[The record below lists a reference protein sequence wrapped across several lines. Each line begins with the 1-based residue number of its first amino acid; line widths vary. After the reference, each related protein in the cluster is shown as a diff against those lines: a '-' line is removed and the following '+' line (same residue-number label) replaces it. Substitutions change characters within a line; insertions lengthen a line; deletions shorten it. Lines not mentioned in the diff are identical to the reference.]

1 MADTL
6 PPLPKGAVLVEGLPP
21 LPKGAVMQPESA
33 YDRFIN
39 AIEIPKMEGNAVV
52 GPMAV
57 AGAGELI
64 KGAGAATELAFPE
77 TGRNIS
83 RLGERLTG
91 QVKEQ
96 YPVAGTAGQ
105 IGSYLAP
112 YSAAQKLATGLKS
125 IPQLAGDLGLKA
137 IPQAASVIGK
147 IPSFATAV
155 AEQSAIGAGTGAL
168 LTPSSEGRGN
178 AAIFGAATGP
188 VGEIIAPAAKFTGK
202 ALSETLGLT
211 TGAGSKSIEEAAKA
225 GVTGNQ
231 QFIQNL
237 RGEVPMTDVLEAA
250 QSGMQ
255 ALKTQ
260 RKQAYEQGI
269 ATTKPNQEIV
279 AGKPLPKPA
288 PRLNFAPIENSF
300 KQSLD
305 NLKVQGGG
313 DVASAVGE
321 DSLKDINKIKTVVN
335 EWKSK
340 SGLHTAEGLDIL
352 KRRIDDLYR
361 NDMTNEAKAVLS
373 QTRNSVKQTIVKQD
387 KNYAKTMK
395 DYEKSLGIEREL
407 EKALSLGDRTSADTA
422 IRKLQSLTR
431 NNVNA
436 NYGYRKELA
445 DILRTQG
452 GVDLMPALAGQSLN
466 TWIPRGMHR
475 IVPELTAGSAI
486 GGVALAG
493 PAGLAPLATL
503 PLQSPRL
510 VGEAT
515 YKAGQMSRPVLD
527 LANSG
532 TPEQRKLAKL
542 LTMRAAQQG
551 ATNE

>member
-6 PPLPKGAVLVEGLPP
+6 PPLPKGAVLVDELPP
-21 LPKGAVMQPESA
+21 LPQGAELQPESA
-33 YDRFIN
+33 YDRFLKGVQ
-39 AIEIPKMEGNAVV
+39 IPKMEGNAVV

-83 RLGERLTG
+83 RLGERLTN

-96 YPVAGTAGQ
+96 YPVAGTTGQ
-105 IGSYLAP
+105 IGSYLVP
-112 YSAAQKLATGLKS
+112 YSVAQKLATGLKT
-125 IPQLAGDLGLKA
+125 IP
-137 IPQAASVIGK
+137 AAANIIGK

-155 AEQSAIGAGTGAL
+155 GEQSAIGAGTNAL
-168 LTPSSEGRGN
+168 LTPSVEGRGN
-178 AAIFGAATGP
+178 AAAFGAATGP

-225 GVTGNQ
+225 GTTGNQ
-231 QFIQNL
+231 QFLQNL

-250 QSGMQ
+250 QAGMQ

-260 RKQAYEQGI
+260 RKQAYEAGI
-269 ATTKPNQEIV
+269 ATTKPSQEIV

-288 PRLNFAPIENSF
+288 PKLDFAPIESSF

-321 DSLKDINKIKTVVN
+321 DSLKDINKIKSVVD
-335 EWKSK
+335 EWKGK
-340 SGLHTAEGLDIL
+340 QGLHTAEGLDIL

-361 NDMTNEAKAVLS
+361 NDMTNEAKSVLS
-373 QTRNSVKQTIVKQD
+373 QTRNTVKQTIVKQD
-387 KNYAKTMK
+387 KNYAKTMG
-395 DYEKSLGIEREL
+395 DYEESLGIEREL
-407 EKALSLGDRTSADTA
+407 ERALSLGDRTSADTA

-445 DILRTQG
+445 DILRTNG

-542 LTMRAAQQG
+542 LIMKSAQEAAQ
-551 ATNE
+551 

>member
-6 PPLPKGAVLVEGLPP
+6 PPLPKGAVLVDELPP
-21 LPKGAVMQPESA
+21 MPQGAELQPETA
-33 YDRFIN
+33 YDRFLKGIQ
-39 AIEIPKMEGNAVV
+39 IPKMEGNAVV

-83 RLGERLTG
+83 RLGETLTN

-96 YPVAGTAGQ
+96 YPVTGTAGQ

-125 IPQLAGDLGLKA
+125 IPQVAN
-137 IPQAASVIGK
+137 IIGK

-155 AEQSAIGAGTGAL
+155 GEQSAIGAGTGAL
-168 LTPSSEGRGN
+168 LTPSVEDRGN
-178 AAIFGAATGP
+178 AAMFGAATGP

-231 QFIQNL
+231 QFLQNL
-237 RGEVPMTDVLEAA
+237 RGEVPVKDVLEAA

-260 RKQAYEQGI
+260 RRQAYEQGI
-269 ATTKPNQEIV
+269 QSTKPNQEIV

-288 PRLNFAPIENSF
+288 PRLDFNPIENSF
-300 KQSLD
+300 KQSID

-321 DSLKDINKIKTVVN
+321 DSLKDINKIKSVVD

-387 KNYAKTMK
+387 KNYAKTMS
-395 DYEKSLGIEREL
+395 DYEESLGIEREL
-407 EKALSLGDRTSADTA
+407 EKALSLGDRVSADTA

-445 DILRTQG
+445 DILRIQG

-515 YKAGQMSRPVLD
+515 YKAGQIARPVLD

-542 LTMRAAQQG
+542 LIMRAAQQG

>member
-6 PPLPKGAVLVEGLPP
+6 PPLPKGAILVDELPP
-21 LPKGAVMQPESA
+21 MPQGAELQPESA
-33 YDRFIN
+33 YDRFLKGIQ
-39 AIEIPKMEGNAVV
+39 IPKMEGNAVV

-83 RLGERLTG
+83 RLGETLTN

-96 YPVAGTAGQ
+96 YPVAGTVGQ
-105 IGSYLAP
+105 IGSYIAP
-112 YSAAQKLATGLKS
+112 YSMAQKLATGIKS
-125 IPQLAGDLGLKA
+125 IPQVANF
-137 IPQAASVIGK
+137 IGK

-155 AEQSAIGAGTGAL
+155 GEQSAIGAGTGAL
-168 LTPSSEGRGN
+168 LTPSVEGRGN
-178 AAIFGAATGP
+178 AAMFGAATGP
-188 VGEIIAPAAKFTGK
+188 VGEIITPAAKFTGK

-225 GVTGNQ
+225 GATGNQ

-237 RGEVPMTDVLEAA
+237 RGEVPVKDVLEAA
-250 QSGMQ
+250 QAGMQ

-260 RKQAYEQGI
+260 RRQAYEAGI
-269 ATTKPNQEIV
+269 ATTKPSQEIV
-279 AGKPLPKPA
+279 AGQPLPKPA
-288 PRLNFAPIENSF
+288 PRLDFAPIENSF

-321 DSLKDINKIKTVVN
+321 DSLKDINKIKAVVD
-335 EWKSK
+335 EWKNK
-340 SGLHTAEGLDIL
+340 QGLHTAEGLDIL

-361 NDMTNEAKAVLS
+361 NDMTNEAKSVLS
-373 QTRNSVKQTIVKQD
+373 QTRNTVKQTIVKQD
-387 KNYAKTMK
+387 KNYAKTMA
-395 DYEKSLGIEREL
+395 DYEESLGIEHEL
-407 EKALSLGDRTSADTA
+407 EKALSLGDRVSADTA

-542 LTMRAAQQG
+542 LIMRAAQQG

>member
-21 LPKGAVMQPESA
+21 LPEGAVIEPESA
-33 YDRFIN
+33 YDRFLKGIQ
-39 AIEIPKMEGNAVV
+39 IPKMEGNAVV

-64 KGAGAATELAFPE
+64 KGAGAATELMFPE

-83 RLGERLTG
+83 RLGETLTG

-105 IGSYLAP
+105 IGSYALP

-125 IPQLAGDLGLKA
+125 IPQIAN
-137 IPQAASVIGK
+137 VIGK

-155 AEQSAIGAGTGAL
+155 GEQSAIGAGTGAL
-168 LTPSSEGRGN
+168 LTPSVEDRSN
-178 AAIFGAATGP
+178 AAMWGAATGP

-211 TGAGSKSIEEAAKA
+211 TGGGSKSIEEAAKA

-237 RGEVPMTDVLEAA
+237 RGEVPVKDVLEAA
-250 QSGMQ
+250 QAGMQ

-260 RKQAYEQGI
+260 RRQAYEAGI
-269 ATTKPNQEIV
+269 ATTKPSQEIV

-288 PRLNFAPIENSF
+288 PRLDFKPIENSF

-321 DSLKDINKIKTVVN
+321 DSLKDINKIKSVVD
-335 EWKSK
+335 EWKGK
-340 SGLHTAEGLDIL
+340 QGLHTAEGLDIL

-387 KNYAKTMK
+387 PNYAKTMR
-395 DYEKSLGIEREL
+395 DYEESLNIEREL
-407 EKALSLGDRTSADTA
+407 EDALKLGNRASADTA
-422 IRKLQSLTR
+422 IRRLQSLTR

-445 DILRTQG
+445 DILRTNG

-515 YKAGQMSRPVLD
+515 YKAGQLSRPVLN

-542 LTMRAAQQG
+542 LIMKAAQQG
-551 ATNE
+551 VTNE

>member
-1 MADTL
+1 M
-6 PPLPKGAVLVEGLPP
+6 
-21 LPKGAVMQPESA
+21 
-33 YDRFIN
+33 
-39 AIEIPKMEGNAVV
+39 
-52 GPMAV
+52 
-57 AGAGELI
+57 
-64 KGAGAATELAFPE
+64 
-77 TGRNIS
+77 
-83 RLGERLTG
+83 
-91 QVKEQ
+91 
-96 YPVAGTAGQ
+96 
-105 IGSYLAP
+105 
-112 YSAAQKLATGLKS
+112 
-125 IPQLAGDLGLKA
+125 
-137 IPQAASVIGK
+137 
-147 IPSFATAV
+147 
-155 AEQSAIGAGTGAL
+155 
-168 LTPSSEGRGN
+168 
-178 AAIFGAATGP
+178 FGAATGP
-188 VGEIIAPAAKFTGK
+188 VGEIIKPAAKFTGK

-225 GVTGNQ
+225 GVAGNQ

-237 RGEVPMTDVLEAA
+237 RGEVPVKDVLEAA

-260 RKQAYEQGI
+260 RRQAYEAGI
-269 ATTKPNQEIV
+269 ATTKPSQEIV
-279 AGKPLPKPA
+279 AGKALPKPA
-288 PRLNFAPIENSF
+288 PKLDFEPIESSF

-321 DSLKDINKIKTVVN
+321 DSLKDINKIKTVVD

-387 KNYAKTMK
+387 KNYAKTMA
-395 DYEKSLGIEREL
+395 DYEQSLGIEREL
-407 EKALSLGDRTSADTA
+407 EKALSLGDRVSADSA

-542 LTMRAAQQG
+542 LIMKAAQQG
-551 ATNE
+551 ASNE

>member
-1 MADTL
+1 MSDTI
-6 PPLPKGAVLVEGLPP
+6 PPLPKGAVLVEGIPP
-21 LPKGAVMQPESA
+21 LPEGAVLQPETA

-39 AIEIPKMEGNAVV
+39 SIEIPKMQGNAVV

-57 AGAGELI
+57 AGAGELL

-83 RLGERLTG
+83 RLGERITN

-96 YPVAGTAGQ
+96 YPVAGTIGQ
-105 IGSYLAP
+105 VGSYLAP
-112 YSAAQKLATGLKS
+112 YSMAQKGVNAIKAV
-125 IPQLAGDLGLKA
+125 PQVAN
-137 IPQAASVIGK
+137 VIGK
-147 IPSFATAV
+147 IPSFAAAV
-155 AEQSAIGAGTGAL
+155 GEQSAIGAGTGYA
-168 LTPSSEGRGN
+168 LTPSVEDRGN
-178 AAIFGAATGP
+178 AATWGAATGP
-188 VGEIIAPAAKFTGK
+188 VGELIKPLTKAGGWLGK
-202 ALSETLGLT
+202 EVLGLS
-211 TGAGSKSIEEAAKA
+211 TGAGPQAIEEAAKA
-225 GVTGNQ
+225 GTTGNQ
-231 QFIQNL
+231 QFLQNL
-237 RGEVPMTDVLEAA
+237 RGEVPVKDVLQAA

-260 RKQAYEQGI
+260 RKEAYKSGI
-269 ATTKPNQEIV
+269 ESIKPNQEIV
-279 AGKPLPKPA
+279 AGQPLPKPA
-288 PRLNFAPIENSF
+288 PKLDFAPIETSF

-305 NLKVQGGG
+305 NFKVQGGG
-313 DVASAVGE
+313 DVASAIGE
-321 DSLKDINKIKTVVN
+321 ESLKDINKIKSVLD

-340 SGLHTAEGLDIL
+340 KGLHTAEGLDAL

-361 NDMTNEAKAVLS
+361 NDMSNEAKSVLS
-373 QTRNSVKQTIVKQD
+373 QTRNTVKDTIIKQD
-387 KNYAKTMK
+387 KNYAKTMR
-395 DYEKSLGIEREL
+395 DYEESLGLEREL
-407 EKALSLGDRTSADTA
+407 EQALSLGDKKSIDAAVR
-422 IRKLQSLTR
+422 RLQSLTR
-431 NNVNA
+431 NNA
-436 NYGYRKELA
+436 NTSYEYRKQLA
-445 DILRTQG
+445 DILKQKS
-452 GVDLMPALAGQSLN
+452 GVDLMPALAGQALN
-466 TWIPRGMHR
+466 TYVPRGLHR

-515 YKAGQMSRPVLD
+515 YAAGKMARPVLN

-542 LTMRAAQQG
+542 LIMRAAQQG

>member
-6 PPLPKGAVLVEGLPP
+6 PPLPKGAVLVDELPP
-21 LPKGAVMQPESA
+21 LPQGAQLQSESA
-33 YDRFIN
+33 YDRFLKGIQ
-39 AIEIPKMEGNAVV
+39 IPQMEGNAVV

-83 RLGERLTG
+83 RLGERLTS

-96 YPVAGTAGQ
+96 YPIAGTTGQ

-112 YSAAQKLATGLKS
+112 YSVAQKLVGALKS
-125 IPQLAGDLGLKA
+125 VP
-137 IPQAASVIGK
+137 AAANIIGK
-147 IPSFATAV
+147 IPSFATAIG
-155 AEQSAIGAGTGAL
+155 EQSAIGAGTGAL
-168 LTPSSEGRGN
+168 LTPSVEDRGN
-178 AAIFGAATGP
+178 AAMWGAATGP
-188 VGEIIAPAAKFTGK
+188 VGEIIKPAAKFTTK
-202 ALSETLGLT
+202 ALAETLGLT
-211 TGAGSKSIEEAAKA
+211 TGGGSKSIEEAAKA

-237 RGEVPMTDVLEAA
+237 RGEVPVKDVLEAA
-250 QSGMQ
+250 QAGMQ

-260 RKQAYEQGI
+260 RRQAYEAGI
-269 ATTKPNQEIV
+269 ATTKPSQEIV

-288 PRLNFAPIENSF
+288 PRLDFAPIESSF

-321 DSLKDINKIKTVVN
+321 DSLKDINKIKTVVD

-361 NDMTNEAKAVLS
+361 NDMTNEAKSVLS
-373 QTRNSVKQTIVKQD
+373 QTRNTVKQTIVKQD
-387 KNYAKTMK
+387 KNYAKTMA
-395 DYEKSLGIEREL
+395 DYEESLGIEREL

-542 LTMRAAQQG
+542 LIMRAAQQG

>member
-21 LPKGAVMQPESA
+21 MPEGAELQPESA
-33 YDRFIN
+33 YDRFLKG
-39 AIEIPKMEGNAVV
+39 IEIPKMEGNAVV

-83 RLGERLTG
+83 RLGERLTN

-96 YPVAGTAGQ
+96 YPVAGTTGQ
-105 IGSYLAP
+105 IGSYLVP
-112 YSAAQKLATGLKS
+112 YSAAQKLATGLKT
-125 IPQLAGDLGLKA
+125 IP
-137 IPQAASVIGK
+137 AAANIIGK

-155 AEQSAIGAGTGAL
+155 GEQSAIGAGTGAL
-168 LTPSSEGRGN
+168 LTPSVEGRGN
-178 AAIFGAATGP
+178 AAAFGAATGP

-211 TGAGSKSIEEAAKA
+211 TGSGSKSIEEAAKA

-231 QFIQNL
+231 QFLQNL

-250 QSGMQ
+250 QAGMQ

-260 RKQAYEQGI
+260 RKQAYEAGI
-269 ATTKPNQEIV
+269 ATTKPSQEIV

-288 PRLNFAPIENSF
+288 PKLDFEPIESSF

-321 DSLKDINKIKTVVN
+321 DSLKDINKIKSVVD
-335 EWKSK
+335 EWKGK
-340 SGLHTAEGLDIL
+340 QGLHTAEGLDIL

-361 NDMTNEAKAVLS
+361 NDMTNEAKSVLS
-373 QTRNSVKQTIVKQD
+373 QTRNTVKQTIVKQD
-387 KNYAKTMK
+387 KNYAKTMG
-395 DYEKSLGIEREL
+395 DYEESLGIEREL
-407 EKALSLGDRTSADTA
+407 ERALSLGDRTSADTA

-445 DILRTQG
+445 DILRTNG

-542 LTMRAAQQG
+542 LIMKSAQEAAQ
-551 ATNE
+551 

>member
-21 LPKGAVMQPESA
+21 LPEGAVIEPESA
-33 YDRFIN
+33 YDRFLKDIQ
-39 AIEIPKMEGNAVV
+39 IPKMEGNAVV

-64 KGAGAATELAFPE
+64 KGAGAATELMFPE

-83 RLGERLTG
+83 RLGETLTG

-125 IPQLAGDLGLKA
+125 IPQVAN
-137 IPQAASVIGK
+137 IIGK

-155 AEQSAIGAGTGAL
+155 GEQSAIGAGTGAL
-168 LTPSSEGRGN
+168 LTPSVEDRGN
-178 AAIFGAATGP
+178 AAMWGAATGP
-188 VGEIIAPAAKFTGK
+188 VGEIITPMAKFGGK

-211 TGAGSKSIEEAAKA
+211 TGGGSRSIEEAAKA
-225 GVTGNQ
+225 GATGNQ

-237 RGEVPMTDVLEAA
+237 RGEVPVKDVLEAA

-269 ATTKPNQEIV
+269 ATTKPSQEIV

-288 PRLNFAPIENSF
+288 SRLDFTPIENSF
-300 KQSLD
+300 KQSID

-321 DSLKDINKIKTVVN
+321 DSLKDINKIKAVVD

-340 SGLHTAEGLDIL
+340 SGLHTPEGLDIL

-387 KNYAKTMK
+387 KNYAKTMA
-395 DYEKSLGIEREL
+395 DYEESLGIEREL
-407 EKALSLGDRTSADTA
+407 EKALSLGDRVSADSA

-515 YKAGQMSRPVLD
+515 YKAGQMARPVLN

-542 LTMRAAQQG
+542 LIMKAAQQG

>member
-21 LPKGAVMQPESA
+21 LPEGAVIEPESA
-33 YDRFIN
+33 YDRFLKGIQ
-39 AIEIPKMEGNAVV
+39 IPKMEGNAVV

-64 KGAGAATELAFPE
+64 KGAGAATELMFPE

-83 RLGERLTG
+83 RLGETLTG

-105 IGSYLAP
+105 IGSYALP

-125 IPQLAGDLGLKA
+125 IPQIAN
-137 IPQAASVIGK
+137 VIGK

-155 AEQSAIGAGTGAL
+155 GEQSAIGAGTGAL
-168 LTPSSEGRGN
+168 LTPSVEDRSN
-178 AAIFGAATGP
+178 AAMWGAATGP
-188 VGEIIAPAAKFTGK
+188 VGEIITPAAKFGGK

-211 TGAGSKSIEEAAKA
+211 TGGGSRSIEEAAKA
-225 GVTGNQ
+225 GAIGNQ

-237 RGEVPMTDVLEAA
+237 RGEVPVKDVLEAA

-269 ATTKPNQEIV
+269 ATTKPSQEIV

-288 PRLNFAPIENSF
+288 PRLDFTPIENSF
-300 KQSLD
+300 KQSID

-321 DSLKDINKIKTVVN
+321 DSLKDINKIKAVVD
-335 EWKSK
+335 EWKTK
-340 SGLHTAEGLDIL
+340 SGLHTPEGLDIL

-387 KNYAKTMK
+387 KNYAKTMA
-395 DYEKSLGIEREL
+395 DYEESLGIEREL
-407 EKALSLGDRTSADTA
+407 EKALSLGDRVSADSA

-515 YKAGQMSRPVLD
+515 YKAGQMARPVLN

-542 LTMRAAQQG
+542 LIMKAAQQG

>member
-1 MADTL
+1 MSDTL

-21 LPKGAVMQPESA
+21 LPEGAVLQPESA
-33 YDRFIN
+33 YDRFLKG
-39 AIEIPKMEGNAVV
+39 IEIPKMEGNAVV
-52 GPMAV
+52 GPMV
-57 AGAGELI
+57 VSGAGELI

-83 RLGERLTG
+83 RLGERLTN

-112 YSAAQKLATGLKS
+112 YSAAQKLVTGLKS
-125 IPQLAGDLGLKA
+125 IPKVAN
-137 IPQAASVIGK
+137 VIGK

-155 AEQSAIGAGTGAL
+155 GEQSAIGAGTGAL
-168 LTPSSEGRGN
+168 LTPSVEDRGN
-178 AAIFGAATGP
+178 AAMFGAATGP

-225 GVTGNQ
+225 GRTGNQ
-231 QFIQNL
+231 QFLQNL
-237 RGEVPMTDVLEAA
+237 RGEVPITDVLEAA

-255 ALKTQ
+255 TLKAQ

-269 ATTKPNQEIV
+269 ATTKPSQEIV

-288 PRLNFAPIENSF
+288 PKLDFAPIETSF

-305 NLKVQGGG
+305 NLKVQGGA

-321 DSLKDINKIKTVVN
+321 DSLKDINKIKAVVD
-335 EWKSK
+335 EWKNK
-340 SGLHTAEGLDIL
+340 QGLHTAEGLDIL

-361 NDMTNEAKAVLS
+361 NDMTNEAKSVLS
-373 QTRNSVKQTIVKQD
+373 QTRNTVKQTIVKQD
-387 KNYAKTMK
+387 KNYAKTMA
-395 DYEKSLGIEREL
+395 DYEESLGIEREL
-407 EKALSLGDRTSADTA
+407 EKALSLGDRVSADTA

-445 DILRTQG
+445 DVLRNQG

-542 LTMRAAQQG
+542 LIMKAAQQG
-551 ATNE
+551 ASNE

>member
-1 MADTL
+1 MSDWERVVAPSSPTSPDWERL
-6 PPLPKGAVLVEGLPP
+6 DQPKET
-21 LPKGAVMQPESA
+21 A
-33 YDRFIN
+33 YDRFLN
-39 AIEIPKMEGNAVV
+39 AIEIPKMQGNQVV

-64 KGAGAATELAFPE
+64 KGAGAATELMFPE

-105 IGSYLAP
+105 IGSYAVP
-112 YSAAQKLATGLKS
+112 YSAAQKMANVLKS
-125 IPQLAGDLGLKA
+125 VPQV
-137 IPQAASVIGK
+137 SNVIGK
-147 IPSFATAV
+147 IPSFAAAV
-155 AEQSAIGAGTGAL
+155 GEQSAIGAGTGAL
-168 LTPSSEGRGN
+168 LTPNIEDRGN
-178 AAIFGAATGP
+178 AATWGAATGP
-188 VGEIIAPAAKFTGK
+188 VGEILAPAAKFTGK

-225 GVTGNQ
+225 GSTGNQ

-237 RGEVPMTDVLEAA
+237 RGEVPVKDVLEAA

-260 RKQAYEQGI
+260 RRQAYEQGI
-269 ATTKPNQEIV
+269 ATTKPSQKIV

-288 PRLNFAPIENSF
+288 PRLDFAPIENSF
-300 KQSLD
+300 KQSID

-313 DVASAVGE
+313 DIASAVGE
-321 DSLKDINKIKTVVN
+321 DSLKDINKIKAVVD
-335 EWKSK
+335 EWNTKK
-340 SGLHTAEGLDIL
+340 GLHTAEGLDIL

-361 NDMTNEAKAVLS
+361 NDMTNEAKSVLS
-373 QTRNSVKQTIVKQD
+373 QTRNTVKQTIVKQD

-395 DYEKSLGIEREL
+395 DYEESLGIERDL
-407 EKALSLGDRTSADTA
+407 EKALSLGDRVSADTA

-445 DILRTQG
+445 DVLRTQG

-515 YKAGQMSRPVLD
+515 YKAGKMAKPVLD

-532 TPEQRKLAKL
+532 TPEQRRIAKL
-542 LTMRAAQQG
+542 LIMRAAQQG
-551 ATNE
+551 ASNE

>member
-21 LPKGAVMQPESA
+21 LPEGAVIEPESA
-33 YDRFIN
+33 YDRFLKGIQ
-39 AIEIPKMEGNAVV
+39 IPKMEGNAVV

-64 KGAGAATELAFPE
+64 KGAGAATELMFPE

-83 RLGERLTG
+83 RLGETLTG

-96 YPVAGTAGQ
+96 YPVAGTTGQ
-105 IGSYLAP
+105 IGSYALP

-125 IPQLAGDLGLKA
+125 IPQIAN
-137 IPQAASVIGK
+137 VIGK

-155 AEQSAIGAGTGAL
+155 GEQSAIGAGTGAL
-168 LTPSSEGRGN
+168 LTPSVEDRSN
-178 AAIFGAATGP
+178 AAMWGAATGP
-188 VGEIIAPAAKFTGK
+188 VGEIITPAAKFGGK

-211 TGAGSKSIEEAAKA
+211 TGGGSRSIEEAAKA
-225 GVTGNQ
+225 GAIGNQ

-237 RGEVPMTDVLEAA
+237 RGEVPVKDVLEAA

-269 ATTKPNQEIV
+269 ATTKPSQEIV

-288 PRLNFAPIENSF
+288 PRLDFTPIENSF
-300 KQSLD
+300 KQSID

-321 DSLKDINKIKTVVN
+321 DSLKDINKIKTVVD
-335 EWKSK
+335 EWKTK
-340 SGLHTAEGLDIL
+340 SGLHTPEGLDIL

-387 KNYAKTMK
+387 KNYAKTMA
-395 DYEKSLGIEREL
+395 DYEESLGIEREL
-407 EKALSLGDRTSADTA
+407 EKALSLGDRVSADSA

-515 YKAGQMSRPVLD
+515 YKAGQMARPVLN

-542 LTMRAAQQG
+542 LIMKAAQQG

>member
-1 MADTL
+1 MSDTL

-21 LPKGAVMQPESA
+21 LPKGAVLQPETA

-39 AIEIPKMEGNAVV
+39 SIEIPKMQGNAVV

-83 RLGERLTG
+83 RLGERLTN

-96 YPVAGTAGQ
+96 YPIAGTAGQ

-112 YSAAQKLATGLKS
+112 YSAAQKVVNTVKAV
-125 IPQLAGDLGLKA
+125 PQVANM
-137 IPQAASVIGK
+137 IGK
-147 IPSFATAV
+147 IPSFAAAV
-155 AEQSAIGAGTGAL
+155 GEQSAIGAGTGAL
-168 LTPSSEGRGN
+168 LTPSVENRGN
-178 AAIFGAATGP
+178 AAMFGAATGP
-188 VGEIIAPAAKFTGK
+188 VGEIVAPAAKFTGK
-202 ALSETLGLT
+202 ALAETLGLT

-225 GVTGNQ
+225 GVTGNK

-237 RGEVPMTDVLEAA
+237 RGEVPITDVLEAA

-255 ALKTQ
+255 ALRSQ
-260 RKQAYEQGI
+260 RKQAYEKGI
-269 ATTKPNQEIV
+269 QTTKNNQV
-279 AGKPLPKPA
+279 FLDYK
-288 PRLNFAPIENSF
+288 PIEQSF
-300 KQSLD
+300 NDVIKGLNVEGVGGVQAS
-305 NLKVQGGG
+305 KVGQKTLNE
-313 DVASAVGE
+313 VGE
-321 DSLKDINKIKTVVN
+321 IKTILN

-340 SGLHTAEGLDIL
+340 PELHTAEGLDAL
-352 KRRIDDLYR
+352 KQRLDDVYTESMSDQAKRI
-361 NDMTNEAKAVLS
+361 LS
-373 QTRNSVKQTIVKQD
+373 QTRNTVKQTIVKQD
-387 KNYAKTMK
+387 KNYAKTMA
-395 DYEKSLGIEREL
+395 DYEEALGIEREL

-445 DILRTQG
+445 DILRNQG

-542 LTMRAAQQG
+542 LIMRAAQQG

>member
-21 LPKGAVMQPESA
+21 LPEGAVIEPESA
-33 YDRFIN
+33 YDRFLKGIQ
-39 AIEIPKMEGNAVV
+39 IPKMQGNAVV

-64 KGAGAATELAFPE
+64 KGAGAATELMFPE

-83 RLGERLTG
+83 RLGETLTG

-105 IGSYLAP
+105 IGSYALP

-125 IPQLAGDLGLKA
+125 IPQIAN
-137 IPQAASVIGK
+137 VIGK

-155 AEQSAIGAGTGAL
+155 GEQSAIGAGTGAL
-168 LTPSSEGRGN
+168 LTPSVEDRGN
-178 AAIFGAATGP
+178 AAMWGAATGP

-211 TGAGSKSIEEAAKA
+211 TGGGSKSIEEAAKA

-237 RGEVPMTDVLEAA
+237 RGEVPVKDVLEAA

-269 ATTKPNQEIV
+269 ATTKPSQEIV

-288 PRLNFAPIENSF
+288 PRLDFEPIENSF

-340 SGLHTAEGLDIL
+340 SGLHTAEGLDNL

-387 KNYAKTMK
+387 PNYAKTMR
-395 DYEKSLGIEREL
+395 DYEESLNIEREL
-407 EKALSLGDRTSADTA
+407 EDALKLGNRASADTA
-422 IRKLQSLTR
+422 IRRLQSLTR

-445 DILRTQG
+445 DILRTNG

-515 YKAGQMSRPVLD
+515 YKAGQMARPVLN

-542 LTMRAAQQG
+542 LIMKAAQQG

>member
-6 PPLPKGAVLVEGLPP
+6 PPLPKGAVLVDELPP
-21 LPKGAVMQPESA
+21 LPQGAELQPESA
-33 YDRFIN
+33 YDRFLKGIQ
-39 AIEIPKMEGNAVV
+39 IPKMQGNAVV

-83 RLGERLTG
+83 RLGETLTN

-105 IGSYLAP
+105 IGSYIVP
-112 YSAAQKLATGLKS
+112 YSAAQKLANG
-125 IPQLAGDLGLKA
+125 IKA
-137 IPQAASVIGK
+137 IPQAANIIGK

-155 AEQSAIGAGTGAL
+155 GEQSAIGAGTGAL
-168 LTPSSEGRGN
+168 LTPSVEGRGN
-178 AAIFGAATGP
+178 AAMWGAATGP

-211 TGAGSKSIEEAAKA
+211 TGGGSKSIEEAAKA

-237 RGEVPMTDVLEAA
+237 RGEVPVKDVLEAA
-250 QSGMQ
+250 QAGMQ

-260 RKQAYEQGI
+260 RRQAYEAGI
-269 ATTKPNQEIV
+269 ATTKPSQEIV
-279 AGKPLPKPA
+279 AGQPLPKPA
-288 PRLNFAPIENSF
+288 PRLDFAPIENSF

-321 DSLKDINKIKTVVN
+321 DSLKDINKIKTVVD

-361 NDMTNEAKAVLS
+361 NDMTNEAKSVLS
-373 QTRNSVKQTIVKQD
+373 QTRNTVKQTIVKQD
-387 KNYAKTMK
+387 KNYAKTMA
-395 DYEKSLGIEREL
+395 DYEESLGIEREL
-407 EKALSLGDRTSADTA
+407 EEALKLGNRASADTA
-422 IRKLQSLTR
+422 IRRLQSLTR

-515 YKAGQMSRPVLD
+515 YKAGQMSRPVLN

-532 TPEQRKLAKL
+532 TPDQRKLAKL
-542 LTMRAAQQG
+542 LIMKAAQQG
-551 ATNE
+551 AGNE

>member
-6 PPLPKGAVLVEGLPP
+6 PPLPKGAVLIDELPP
-21 LPKGAVMQPESA
+21 MPQGAELQPDTA
-33 YDRFIN
+33 YDRFLKGIQ
-39 AIEIPKMEGNAVV
+39 IPKMEGNAVV

-83 RLGERLTG
+83 RLGETLTN

-125 IPQLAGDLGLKA
+125 IPQVAN
-137 IPQAASVIGK
+137 IIGK

-155 AEQSAIGAGTGAL
+155 GEQSAIGAGTGAL
-168 LTPSSEGRGN
+168 LTPSVEDRGN
-178 AAIFGAATGP
+178 AAMFGAATGP

-225 GVTGNQ
+225 GATGNQ
-231 QFIQNL
+231 QFLQNL
-237 RGEVPMTDVLEAA
+237 RGEVPVKDVLEAA

-255 ALKTQ
+255 ALKAQ

-269 ATTKPNQEIV
+269 ATTKPSQEIV

-288 PRLNFAPIENSF
+288 PRLDFNPIENSF
-300 KQSLD
+300 KQSID
-305 NLKVQGGG
+305 NLKVRGGG

-321 DSLKDINKIKTVVN
+321 DSLKDINKIKAVID

-340 SGLHTAEGLDIL
+340 SGLHTAEGLDNL

-387 KNYAKTMK
+387 PNYAKTMR
-395 DYEKSLGIEREL
+395 DYEEALGIEHEL
-407 EKALSLGDRTSADTA
+407 EDALKLGNRASADAA
-422 IRKLQSLTR
+422 IRRLQSLTR

-515 YKAGQMSRPVLD
+515 YKAGQIARPVLD

-542 LTMRAAQQG
+542 LIMRAAQQG

>member
-6 PPLPKGAVLVEGLPP
+6 PPLPKGAVLVDELPP
-21 LPKGAVMQPESA
+21 MPQGAELQPETA
-33 YDRFIN
+33 YDRFLKGIQ
-39 AIEIPKMEGNAVV
+39 IPKMEGNAVV

-83 RLGERLTG
+83 RFGETLTG

-96 YPVAGTAGQ
+96 YPIAGTTGQ

-125 IPQLAGDLGLKA
+125 IPQIAN
-137 IPQAASVIGK
+137 VIGK

-155 AEQSAIGAGTGAL
+155 GEQSAIGAGTGAL
-168 LTPSSEGRGN
+168 LTPSVEDRGN

-188 VGEIIAPAAKFTGK
+188 VGEIIKPAAKFTGK

-231 QFIQNL
+231 QFLQNL
-237 RGEVPMTDVLEAA
+237 RGEVPVKDVLEAA

-260 RKQAYEQGI
+260 RRQAYEQGI
-269 ATTKPNQEIV
+269 QSTKPNQEIV

-288 PRLNFAPIENSF
+288 PRLDFNPIENSF
-300 KQSLD
+300 KQSID

-321 DSLKDINKIKTVVN
+321 DSLKDINKIKSVVD

-387 KNYAKTMK
+387 KNYAKTMS
-395 DYEKSLGIEREL
+395 DYEESLGIEREL
-407 EKALSLGDRTSADTA
+407 EKALSLGDRVSADTA

-515 YKAGQMSRPVLD
+515 YKAGQIARPVLD

-542 LTMRAAQQG
+542 LIMKAAQQG

>member
-6 PPLPKGAVLVEGLPP
+6 PPLPKGAVLVEELPP
-21 LPKGAVMQPESA
+21 LPQGAVMQPETA

-39 AIEIPKMEGNAVV
+39 AIQIPKMQGNAVI

-77 TGRNIS
+77 TGRNIT
-83 RLGERLTG
+83 RFGERLTN

-105 IGSYLAP
+105 IGSYVLP
-112 YSAAQKLATGLKS
+112 YSAAQKLATGIKS
-125 IPQLAGDLGLKA
+125 IPQVAN
-137 IPQAASVIGK
+137 IIGK

-155 AEQSAIGAGTGAL
+155 GEQSAIGAGTGAL
-168 LTPSSEGRGN
+168 LTPSVENRSN
-178 AAIFGAATGP
+178 AAMFGAATGP

-225 GVTGNQ
+225 GAIGNQ

-237 RGEVPMTDVLEAA
+237 RGEVPVKDVLEAA

-260 RKQAYEQGI
+260 RRQAYETGI
-269 ATTKPNQEIV
+269 QSTKPSQEIV
-279 AGKPLPKPA
+279 AGKALPKPA
-288 PRLNFAPIENSF
+288 PRLDFEPIESSF

-321 DSLKDINKIKTVVN
+321 DSLKDINKIKTVID

-387 KNYAKTMK
+387 KNYAKTMA
-395 DYEKSLGIEREL
+395 DYEESLGIEREL
-407 EKALSLGDRTSADTA
+407 EKALSLGDRVSADSA

-542 LTMRAAQQG
+542 LIMKAAQQG
-551 ATNE
+551 ASNE

>member
-6 PPLPKGAVLVEGLPP
+6 PPLPKGAVLVDELPP
-21 LPKGAVMQPESA
+21 MPQGAELQPETA
-33 YDRFIN
+33 YDRFLKGIQ
-39 AIEIPKMEGNAVV
+39 IPKMEGNAVV

-83 RLGERLTG
+83 RLGETLTN

-96 YPVAGTAGQ
+96 YPVTGTAGQ

-125 IPQLAGDLGLKA
+125 IPQVAN
-137 IPQAASVIGK
+137 IIGK

-155 AEQSAIGAGTGAL
+155 GEQSAIGAGTGAL
-168 LTPSSEGRGN
+168 LTPSVEDRGN

-188 VGEIIAPAAKFTGK
+188 VGEIIKPAAKFTGK

-231 QFIQNL
+231 QFLQNL
-237 RGEVPMTDVLEAA
+237 RGEVPVKDVLEAA

-260 RKQAYEQGI
+260 RRQAYEQGI
-269 ATTKPNQEIV
+269 QSTKPNQEIV

-288 PRLNFAPIENSF
+288 PRLDFNPIENSF
-300 KQSLD
+300 KQSID

-321 DSLKDINKIKTVVN
+321 DSLKDINKIKSVVD

-387 KNYAKTMK
+387 KNYAKTMS
-395 DYEKSLGIEREL
+395 DYEESLGIEREL
-407 EKALSLGDRTSADTA
+407 EKALSLGDRVSADTA

-515 YKAGQMSRPVLD
+515 YKAGQIARPVLD

-542 LTMRAAQQG
+542 LIMRAAQQG

>member
-1 MADTL
+1 MSDTL

-21 LPKGAVMQPESA
+21 LPQGAQLQPETA

-39 AIEIPKMEGNAVV
+39 SIEIPKMQGNAVV

-64 KGAGAATELAFPE
+64 KGIGAATELGLPE
-77 TGRNIS
+77 TGKNIS
-83 RLGERLTG
+83 RLGERLTN

-105 IGSYLAP
+105 IASYVAP

-125 IPQLAGDLGLKA
+125 IPQVAN
-137 IPQAASVIGK
+137 VIGK
-147 IPSFATAV
+147 IPSYATAIG
-155 AEQSAIGAGTGAL
+155 EQSAIGAGTGAL
-168 LTPSSEGRGN
+168 LTPSVEDRGN
-178 AAIFGAATGP
+178 AAMFGAATGP
-188 VGEIIAPAAKFTGK
+188 VGEIIKPAAKFTGK
-202 ALSETLGLT
+202 ALAETLGLT
-211 TGAGSKSIEEAAKA
+211 TGAGSASIEEAAKA
-225 GVTGNQ
+225 GVTGNKN
-231 QFIQNL
+231 FIQNL

-250 QSGMQ
+250 QTGMQ

-288 PRLNFAPIENSF
+288 PKLDFAPIETSF

-305 NLKVQGGG
+305 NLTVKGGG

-321 DSLKDINKIKTVVN
+321 DSLKDINKIKSVVD
-335 EWKSK
+335 EWKNK
-340 SGLHTAEGLDIL
+340 QGLHTAEGLDIL

-361 NDMTNEAKAVLS
+361 NDMTNEAKSVLS
-373 QTRNSVKQTIVKQD
+373 QTRNTVKQTIVKQD

-395 DYEKSLGIEREL
+395 DYEESLGIEREL
-407 EKALSLGDRTSADTA
+407 EKALSLGDRVSADTA

-445 DILRTQG
+445 DVLRNQG

-532 TPEQRKLAKL
+532 TPEQRKMAKL
-542 LTMRAAQQG
+542 LIMRAAQQG